1 MKIIITETQ
10 ELSLK
15 LRRRGIELEKLDNII
30 EYQTEIQNPC
40 TFEGPEDYADFCIGQ
55 GISFYYCDEGYCD
68 EDDEDDNEGRKGP
81 TEEMWDVREDVELYA
96 ENKFYDY
103 LYGLYED
110 SNCEE

>member
-55 GISFYYCDEGYCD
+55 GISFYYCDEGYCN

-110 SNCEE
+110 SNCE

>member
-68 EDDEDDNEGRKGP
+68 EDDNEERKAP
-81 TEEMWDVREDVELYA
+81 TEEMWEVREDVELYV

-110 SNCEE
+110 SNCE